1 MFRDRREAGRQ
12 LAARLGHLAKD
23 RPVVLGLPRGGVPVA
38 YEIAAELKAPLDVL
52 VVRKL
57 GAPLQPE
64 LAVGSIAF
72 GLEEPIL
79 YEDLVERLAVSK
91 DHLCKEIEAGRA
103 EAGRQNEL
111 FREGRPFPDLKGR
124 TVVVADDGLATGMS
138 MKAALEALRRLSA
151 GRVIAAVPVAA
162 PEGLRALSSRAD
174 EVVCL
179 SEPWDFMSV
188 SGYYADFAPTPDAE
202 VMSLLRAAREP

>member
-1 MFRDRREAGRQ
+1 
-12 LAARLGHLAKD
+12 
-23 RPVVLGLPRGGVPVA
+23 VVLGLPRGGVPVA
-38 YEIAAELKAPLDVL
+38 FEIALALDAPLDVL

-72 GLEEPIL
+72 GLEEPIF
-79 YEDLVERLAVSK
+79 YEDLVERLAVSN
-91 DHLCKEIEAGRA
+91 DHLREEIDAARA

-111 FREGRPFPDLKGR
+111 FREGRPFPDLKGK
-124 TVVVADDGLATGMS
+124 TVVAADDGLATGMS

-151 GRVIAAVPVAA
+151 ARLVAAVPVAA
-162 PEGLRALSSRAD
+162 PEGLRALRSQAD

-179 SEPWDFMSV
+179 FEPWDFMSV

-202 VMSLLRAAREP
+202 VTALLRAGRERPGFGF